1 MSGIFEKLVFY
12 FQYPFVWYALI
23 VGVLIALCSSLLG
36 VTLAEAIFLYW
47 GRTVPCG
54 IRSYGYCIGAEFQQ
68 QYAVCHAGNCD
79 LCGAASSYRTEYE
92 DQRRC
97 GNCTDFYGSTGDR
110 DYGDFDDDRNEH

>member
-12 FQYPFVWYALI
+12 FQYPFVGYALI
-23 VGVLIALCSSLLG
+23 VGVLIALLLSSG
-36 VTLAEAIFLYW
+36 GNAGAEAIFLYW

-54 IRSYGYCIGAEFQQ
+54 IRSYGHCISAEFQQ

-97 GNCTDFYGSTGDR
+97 GNRYDFGWSPGSWLSADECFFHR
-110 DYGDFDDDRNEH
+110 R

>member
-1 MSGIFEKLVFY
+1 MSGNFLKKLVFY
-12 FQYPFVWYALI
+12 FQYSIVWYALI

-36 VTLAEAIFLYW
+36 VTLVLKRVFLYW

-97 GNCTDFYGSTGDR
+97 GNRYDFGWSPWQLAIC
-110 DYGDFDDDRNEH
+110 

>member
-36 VTLAEAIFLYW
+36 VTLVLKRFSFIGDGLSHVAF
-47 GRTVPCG
+47 G
-54 IRSYGYCIGAEFQQ
+54 YGHCIGAEFQQ

-79 LCGAASSYRTEYE
+79 LCGAASSYRTEYK

-97 GNCTDFYGSTGDR
+97 GNRYDFGRSPGSWLSADECFFHR
-110 DYGDFDDDRNEH
+110 L